1 MPSCSA
7 RQALWFS
14 TYSGLAD
21 AEEAGGGGVTEEAGG
36 GGVTEEAGGGGVT
49 EEAGGGGGVTE
60 EAGGGGRCLGRL
72 PKPATRSP

>member
-21 AEEAGGGGVTEEAGG
+21 AEEAGGGGGMTEEAG
-36 GGVTEEAGGGGVT
+36 
-49 EEAGGGGGVTE
+49 GGGGGVTE